1 MLSLFKFMVQNQNQL
16 MTFNFIAHKKSFFF
30 KPFFVFMYFIA
41 TGTIEI
47 EDLEIINAFDNSI
60 NGRKNLPD
68 DTNLEKIDH
77 SYYNI
82 NIYSMN
88 KTNAMEY
95 WESLGNNFYTNKI
108 LSKSYLS
115 SIVRNFSLI
124 FPHTLSSTCCFYILG
139 CMVIV

>member
-1 MLSLFKFMVQNQNQL
+1 
-16 MTFNFIAHKKSFFF
+16 
-30 KPFFVFMYFIA
+30 MYFIA

-47 EDLEIINAFDNSI
+47 EDLEIINAFDNSK